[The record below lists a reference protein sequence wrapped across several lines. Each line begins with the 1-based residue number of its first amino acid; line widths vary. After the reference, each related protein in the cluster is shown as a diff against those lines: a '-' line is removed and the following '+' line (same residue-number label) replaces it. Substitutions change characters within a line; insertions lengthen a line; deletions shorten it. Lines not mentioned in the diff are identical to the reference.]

1 MKETKV
7 KFKFN
12 VKENLE
18 KIKNAYGKVKTKIK
32 ENVKSGGLKSLNKQ
46 SIKYY
51 SLLAIM
57 LIVAFVSTYANIRSY
72 KEATKEKYTTYT
84 KDNEKQELENTKK
97 EENKKEDNK
106 EEEKTVEAMSP
117 QYTTAESSISCV
129 AKKDK
134 NASKLPVDGT
144 IKREYSM
151 DKVIYYESLE
161 VWKTHSGV
169 DIVCDENSAVIAV
182 LEGKVIGIY
191 NDGIYGYSVVIESE
205 EYKCIYSSL
214 LSDINVTIG
223 KTVKVG
229 EKIGYA
235 GECGAE
241 KELGAHVHFEVMKNG
256 EYVNPEVLGIK

>member
-7 KFKFN
+7 KFKLN

-18 KIKNAYGKVKTKIK
+18 KAKAAYSRVKEKIK
-32 ENVKSGGLKSLNKQ
+32 ENIKEGGLKTKGKQ

-51 SLLAIM
+51 SLLVIM

-72 KEATKEKYTTYT
+72 KEAVKENYKTYTVDKEK
-84 KDNEKQELENTKK
+84 ENTEIKK
-97 EENKKEDNK
+97 EEKNVTDNDQEK
-106 EEEKTVEAMSP
+106 EEVVAVSSP
-117 QYTTAESSISCV
+117 QYITAASSISSGMKSYD
-129 AKKDK
+129 AKD
-134 NASKLPVDGT
+134 NFPVNGI

-169 DIVCDENSAVIAV
+169 DIVCDENSGVFTV
-182 LEGKVIGIY
+182 LEGKVVGIY
-191 NDGIYGYSVVIESE
+191 HDGVFGYSVVIESG
-205 EYKCIYSSL
+205 EYKCVYSSL
-214 LSDINVTIG
+214 SSDVQISIG
-223 KTVKVG
+223 KTVKKG

-241 KELGAHVHFEVMKNG
+241 KELGYHIHFEVMKNG

>member
-1 MKETKV
+1 MKKTKV

-18 KIKNAYGKVKTKIK
+18 KVKNAYGKVKTKIK

-84 KDNEKQELENTKK
+84 KDNEKHELEST
-97 EENKKEDNK
+97 KKEDNK
-106 EEEKTVEAMSP
+106 EEKKIVEAMSP